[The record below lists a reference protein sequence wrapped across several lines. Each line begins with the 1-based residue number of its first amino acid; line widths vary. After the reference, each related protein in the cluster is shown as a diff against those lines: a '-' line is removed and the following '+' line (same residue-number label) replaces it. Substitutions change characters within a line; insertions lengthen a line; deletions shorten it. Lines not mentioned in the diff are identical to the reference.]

1 MRIDMEL
8 KLKQIKIYSHKY
20 KYDVSYIFIYLNNQK
35 NNQRSYD
42 MNLHKS
48 SYSLNVI
55 LNDPIKFSTKFM
67 LKINFV
73 NLM

>member
-8 KLKQIKIYSHKY
+8 KLKQIKIYLHKY

-35 NNQRSYD
+35 NNQTSYD

-48 SYSLNVI
+48 SFLFCHI
-55 LNDPIKFSTKFM
+55 E
-67 LKINFV
+67 
-73 NLM
+73 